1 MLNANDGRVEGKGAA
16 AELVERRR
24 NQRSSHFP
32 IVVNVRTF
40 RRAGLQYSSVRLFAI
55 LSVLAVL
62 LRAQA
67 PQKIEKVCSTEDVL
81 FFGLTCSEEDPCP
94 VFLELASVEP
104 NGSSLFLTG
113 NLHTVNTTLFGLLLK
128 SDDGGKTWTEPAKRI
143 RSAALEQI
151 QFADFQHGF
160 IGGVKLEPL
169 PRDPFLMTTAD
180 GGTTWRQ
187 TPLFEETQSGSIQQF
202 WFESATNGQLILDES
217 EGGAKRYER
226 YETKDGGAGWE
237 KQETANHE
245 MPLAQARPR
254 EYASWRIRLD
264 RVAYRVERKAANASE
279 TWETVASFVIQPG
292 DCR

>member
-1 MLNANDGRVEGKGAA
+1 ML
-16 AELVERRR
+16 
-24 NQRSSHFP
+24 
-32 IVVNVRTF
+32 
-40 RRAGLQYSSVRLFAI
+40 LQ
-55 LSVLAVL
+55 
-62 LRAQA
+62 AQA

-81 FFGLTCSEEDPCP
+81 FFGLTCSDEDPCP
-94 VFLELASVEP
+94 VFLELSSVEP

-180 GGTTWRQ
+180 GGTTWKQ
-187 TPLFEETQSGSIQQF
+187 TSLFDETQSGSIQQL
-202 WFESATNGQLILDES
+202 WFDSATNGQVILDES
-217 EGGAKRYER
+217 EGGTKRYER
-226 YETKDGGAGWE
+226 YETKDGGASWD
-237 KQETANHE
+237 KQETANRE
-245 MPLAQARPR
+245 MQLAQARPR

-264 RVAYRVERKAANASE
+264 RGAYKVERKTANASE
-279 TWETVASFVIQPG
+279 SWETVTNFAIQPG